1 LKPSR
6 TIIVGGGIGGMA
18 LAAALQRLG
27 LPFVLLEQAD
37 ALEEVGSG
45 LGVLPGAVRAL
56 EALGV
61 GPGLFASGAPFRR
74 FRVATRRGED
84 LAELSFT
91 RVFERA
97 GRSGYVLHRAALH
110 GALLAQVAP
119 EAIRTGAR
127 AASVSQQGGEV
138 QVDLAGGGAPV
149 RGDLLVGA
157 DGIGSVVRRHVLGDG
172 APRYA
177 GETFFRGIA
186 EARLDEPDL
195 CRELFGGGRR
205 TAYYDLGGGRVYW
218 WASAPLPAGS
228 VIPPGQRRAFLAEA
242 FAGWP
247 FGVTDLHA
255 STPEERILQNDGFD
269 RAPARS
275 WHRGSAVL
283 LGDAA
288 HPTTPNLGQGACMA
302 IEDAVVLARAIR
314 VAETPAEAF
323 ASFRA
328 QRRRRTART
337 VRMSRLWGAVGLWRS
352 PLLEALRDA
361 AFRRM
366 PEAWLERGARDQ
378 YAYDPGTLTA
388 PPPRA

>member
-1 LKPSR
+1 VKPAR

-18 LAAALQRLG
+18 FATALQRLG
-27 LPFVLLEQAD
+27 LPFVLLEQAE
-37 ALEEVGSG
+37 ALGEVGSG

-61 GPGLFASGAPFRR
+61 GPALFESGAPFRR

-110 GALLAQVAP
+110 GALAAQVAP

-127 AASVSQQGGEV
+127 AVAVSQQAGEV
-138 QVDLAGGGAPV
+138 QVSLESGGAPIC
-149 RGDLLVGA
+149 GDLLVGA
-157 DGIGSVVRRHVLGDG
+157 DGLGSVVRRHVLGDG

-177 GETFFRGIA
+177 GESFFRGIA
-186 EARLDEPDL
+186 EARLEEPDL
-195 CRELFGGGRR
+195 CRELFGDGRR
-205 TAYYDLGGGRVYW
+205 TAYYDLGGGRAYW

-228 VIPPGQRRAFLAEA
+228 VIPQGQRRAYLADA
-242 FAGWP
+242 FAGWA
-247 FGVTDLHA
+247 FGVTELYA
-255 STPEERILQNDGFD
+255 RTPEELILQNDSFD
-269 RAPARS
+269 RGPART
-275 WHRGSAVL
+275 WHRGAAVL

-302 IEDAVVLARAIR
+302 IEDAVVLARAIHA
-314 VAETPAEAF
+314 AETAAEAF
-323 ASFRA
+323 ASFHA

-352 PLLEALRDA
+352 PRLEALRDS

-366 PEAWLERGARDQ
+366 PEAWLEWGARDQ

-388 PPPRA
+388 PPRA